1 MANMQTHSTG
11 RYAFLR
17 TLRTEQLEQLLKAD
31 YSASMS
37 EDAAEEFIDAV
48 TEVMLEKEKEDP
60 SGRLADVDK
69 AWADFQTYYNV
80 PDRGGQLL
88 YPDPLSPDPAPSQKA
103 PARRPKRV
111 LRPVA
116 LVAAAIGAFMS
127 LLVVAQAAG
136 LDVFG
141 AMARWTDETFRF
153 APAGT
158 NDETKPFRALLEEHD
173 IPVAYAP
180 TWIPAGFVSEEPYV
194 FSTKWL
200 TTVSARYSN
209 GKDAFMYSV
218 THHLSKNTIEASNYE
233 KEYGDASAYSNGKT
247 VFYIFENTDSA
258 TAVWTDGE
266 SFEIEIRG
274 ALSVNDMKKMID
286 SIGGSI

>member
-17 TLRTEQLEQLLKAD
+17 ALTTEQLEQLLKAD

-48 TEVMLEKEKEDP
+48 TEVMLEKEKEEP

-80 PDRGGQLL
+80 PDRDGQLL
-88 YPDPLSPDPAPSQKA
+88 YPDPASPDPAPSPKA
-103 PARRPKRV
+103 PTRRPKRV
-111 LRPVA
+111 LRPVV
-116 LVAAAIGAFMS
+116 LIAAAIGVFMS

-141 AMARWTDETFRF
+141 AMARWTDETFHF
-153 APAGT
+153 APAGE
-158 NDETKPFRALLEEHD
+158 DQETRPIRILLEEQN
-173 IPVAYAP
+173 IPAAYAP
-180 TWIPAGFVSEEPYV
+180 TWIPAGFVSGEPRV
-194 FSTKWL
+194 FGTEWM

-209 GKDAFMYSV
+209 GKDTFVYSV
-218 THHLSKNTIEASNYE
+218 THHLSKSTIKASNYE
-233 KEYGDASAYSNGKT
+233 KEYGDATAYSNGKT

-258 TAVWTDGE
+258 TAVWTDG
-266 SFEIEIRG
+266 
-274 ALSVNDMKKMID
+274 
-286 SIGGSI
+286 

>member
-11 RYAFLR
+11 RYTFLR
-17 TLRTEQLEQLLKAD
+17 ALRTKQLEQLLKAD

-48 TEVMLEKEKEDP
+48 TEVMLEKEKDDP

-80 PDRGGQLL
+80 PDRDGQLL
-88 YPDPLSPDPAPSQKA
+88 YPDLVSPDPAPSKKA

-116 LVAAAIGAFMS
+116 LIAAAIGVFMS

-141 AMARWTDETFRF
+141 AMARWPEETLHF
-153 APAGT
+153 APAGE
-158 NDETKPFRALLEEHD
+158 DQETRPIRTLLEEQN
-173 IPVAYAP
+173 IPTAYAP
-180 TWIPAGFVSEEPYV
+180 AWIPAGFVAEEPHA
-194 FSTKWL
+194 FHTKQL
-200 TTVSARYSN
+200 TVASVRYSN
-209 GKDAFMYSV
+209 GKDAFGYSV
-218 THHLSKNTIEASNYE
+218 TRHLSKGTIEASNYE
-233 KEYGDASAYSNGKT
+233 KKYGDAAAYSNGKM
-247 VFYIFENTDSA
+247 VFYIFENTDTT

-274 ALSVNDMKKMID
+274 ALSVNDVKKIID

>member
-17 TLRTEQLEQLLKAD
+17 ALTTEQLEQLLKAD

-37 EDAAEEFIDAV
+37 EDAVEEFIDAV
-48 TEVMLEKEKEDP
+48 IEVMLEKEKEDP
-60 SGRLADVDK
+60 SGRMADVDK
-69 AWADFQTYYNV
+69 AWAEFQTYYNV
-80 PDRGGQLL
+80 PDRDGQLL
-88 YPDPLSPDPAPSQKA
+88 YPDLVSPDPAPSQKA
-103 PARRPKRV
+103 PVRRPKRV
-111 LRPVA
+111 LRRVA
-116 LVAAAIGAFMS
+116 LIAAVIGAFMS

-141 AMARWTDETFRF
+141 AMARWTDETFHF

-158 NDETKPFRALLEEHD
+158 KDETQPFRSLLEEHN

-180 TWIPAGFVSEEPYV
+180 TWIPAGFVFEEPYV
-194 FSTKWL
+194 VDSKRL
-200 TTVSARYSN
+200 TTVSVRYSN
-209 GKDAFMYSV
+209 GEDAFMYSV
-218 THHLSKNTIEASNYE
+218 THHLFKDTIEASNYE
-233 KEYGDASAYSNGKT
+233 KEYGDAAAYSNGKT
-247 VFYIFENTDSA
+247 VFYIFENTDST

-266 SFEIEIRG
+266 SFDIAIRG
-274 ALSVNDMKKMID
+274 ALSVNDMEKIID